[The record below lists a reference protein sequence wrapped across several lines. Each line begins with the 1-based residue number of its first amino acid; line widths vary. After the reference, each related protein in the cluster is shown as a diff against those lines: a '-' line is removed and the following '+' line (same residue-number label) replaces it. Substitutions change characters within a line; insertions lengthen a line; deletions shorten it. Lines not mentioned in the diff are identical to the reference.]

1 MRREG
6 LKNFRDWLF
15 FVLPIILSIIMCTND
30 LEVLAHLGFE
40 KYQIKYADQCR
51 MYYDTPSALI
61 YYEKISEKDSDYA
74 YYADL
79 AAAEIYDESKNY
91 DKAKFYYKKASGSED
106 LRILSSCLDF
116 SIDQLQRI
124 ELSNNISGPAYVTSV
139 TETKKIIVGLMNQIN
154 DINSNVFS
162 SYVLGFPLGDDFQE
176 NVLTPDATIIQVEDH
191 WVYDY
196 TLVDTNGSLAYCHD
210 KERLDYVT
218 VWDELVSSDS
228 FTTVTKYK
236 YRHYVNKEEKSEKST
251 YDAIKEALV
260 QYKMPYK
267 LPISVAYA
275 DFFSKKS

>member
-1 MRREG
+1 
-6 LKNFRDWLF
+6 
-15 FVLPIILSIIMCTND
+15 
-30 LEVLAHLGFE
+30 
-40 KYQIKYADQCR
+40 
-51 MYYDTPSALI
+51 
-61 YYEKISEKDSDYA
+61 
-74 YYADL
+74 
-79 AAAEIYDESKNY
+79 
-91 DKAKFYYKKASGSED
+91 
-106 LRILSSCLDF
+106 
-116 SIDQLQRI
+116 
-124 ELSNNISGPAYVTSV
+124 
-139 TETKKIIVGLMNQIN
+139 MNRIN

-176 NVLTPDATIIQVEDH
+176 NVLTPDATIIQVENH

-228 FTTVTKYK
+228 FATVTKYK

-251 YDAIKEALV
+251 YDAIKEALA

>member
-1 MRREG
+1 MKREG

-30 LEVLAHLGFE
+30 LEVLAHLGIE

-51 MYYDTPSALI
+51 MYGDTPSALT
-61 YYEKISEKDSDYA
+61 YYEKISENGSDFA
-74 YYADL
+74 CYADL
-79 AAAEIYDESKNY
+79 AAAEIYNESANY
-91 DKAKFYYKKASGSED
+91 EKAEFYYMKASGSED

-116 SIDQLQRI
+116 TIDQLQKI
-124 ELSNNISGPAYVTSV
+124 ELSKNTSDPDCATSV
-139 TETKKIIVGLMNQIN
+139 TETKNIVVGLMNRIN
-154 DINSNVFS
+154 DIDSNVFS
-162 SYVLGFPLGDDFQE
+162 SYVLGFPLDDDFQE
-176 NVLTPDATIIQVEDH
+176 NVLTPDATIIQVQEH

-196 TLVDTNGSLAYCHD
+196 TLVDTNGSLAYYHD

-218 VWDELVSSDS
+218 VWDELISSDS

-236 YRHYVNKEEKSEKST
+236 YRHYVNKEEKSEKLT
-251 YDAIKEALV
+251 YDAIKEALA

-267 LPISVAYA
+267 LPINVAHA